1 MNKKL
6 KTYFEGLGFSIQ
18 GNNAY
23 GNLKGYEV
31 SANVA
36 MLDTVAPVRLHVN
49 LYANI
54 EVKAQMINDIKALN
68 FKYFVVDADIYGI
81 VLGFNVPLTVGK
93 LLNRMP
99 EMLDKI
105 FEVFAK
111 YEAKGIGYCPIC
123 GEKLKEESKQYKIEW
138 CLITMDN
145 DCVMNV
151 NNVIE
156 KENKN
161 FNDKPNNYLKGALGA
176 AIGALVGVVAFV
188 VLFFIGFISSLTSFI
203 AILLGA
209 YLYKKFEG
217 KQNYM
222 MIVIVSVISIVS
234 MLLTVFGIYLLAA
247 QSLAPEFGFS
257 SVGIK
262 AFTDMMTIKDFSSE
276 FTGNLGMTFFYT
288 IIGVAYEIYALSK
301 SIKRQGKIN

>member
-18 GNNAY
+18 GNDAY

-36 MLDTVAPVRLHVN
+36 MLDTVAPVKLHVN

-54 EVKAQMINDIKALN
+54 EVKAQMINAIKALN

-81 VLGFNVPLTVGK
+81 VLGFNDPLTVGK

-123 GEKLKEESKQYKIEW
+123 GELLKEESKQYKIEW
-138 CLITMDN
+138 CLITMDI
-145 DCVMNV
+145 DCVKNV

-156 KENKN
+156 NENKS
-161 FNDKPNNYLKGALGA
+161 FDETPNNYLKGALGA
-176 AIGALVGVVAFV
+176 AIGAFVGAVAFII
-188 VLFFIGFISSLTSFI
+188 LFFIGYITSLTAFI

-222 MIVIVSVISIVS
+222 MIVIVSVISIVA
-234 MLLTVFGIYLLAA
+234 MLLAVFVIYFLFS
-247 QSLAPEFGFS
+247 QSLAPEYGFS
-257 SVGIK
+257 STGIK
-262 AFTDMMTIKDFSSE
+262 AFTDMMTIRDFSSE
-276 FTGNLGMTFFYT
+276 FTSNLGMTFFFT